1 MYSTPYIYVPLYIL
15 RFASRLR
22 EEGSSLCPWM
32 KAKDTFFWIISEPT
46 DAIQEKEW
54 LAFASALLY
63 GRRASYNNTGWTLGC
78 TNQAFIAT

>member
-1 MYSTPYIYVPLYIL
+1 MSPYTYTPFCLKTE
-15 RFASRLR
+15 RG
-22 EEGSSLCPWM
+22 GSSLCPWM

-78 TNQAFIAT
+78 TNPAFMAT